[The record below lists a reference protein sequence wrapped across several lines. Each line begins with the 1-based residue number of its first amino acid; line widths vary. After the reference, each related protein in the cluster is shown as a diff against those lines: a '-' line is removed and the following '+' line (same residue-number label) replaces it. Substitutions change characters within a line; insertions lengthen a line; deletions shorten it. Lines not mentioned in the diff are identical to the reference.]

1 VPRAVDVELLSMFI
15 DPFGKIRGRRYTR
28 ATALRQRKLAKV
40 SAVLLLGVTRDD

>member
-1 VPRAVDVELLSMFI
+1 MFI

-40 SAVLLLGVTRDD
+40 SATLIFAVCGV